1 MDQDQMVIFIAVIV
15 GSILLAV
22 FLMQTYFDA
31 RRIQQKKEEQQK
43 MQQRANQVFVRKMRV
58 LEQIVEKTES
68 RFCNPSYLLESEGGE
83 RVVLRCPIAKNIPL
97 AVGDV
102 GMVEYQGDYIRS
114 FQLLER
120 KETSSI

>member
-1 MDQDQMVIFIAVIV
+1 MDEDQMIILIIVII

-31 RRIQQKKEEQQK
+31 RRIQQKKEEQQ
-43 MQQRANQVFVRKMRV
+43 RANQVLIRKMRV
-58 LEQIVEKTES
+58 LEQIVDKTEGS
-68 RFCNPSYLLESEGGE
+68 FRKPSYLLESEGGE
-83 RVVLRCPIAKNIPL
+83 RVLLRCPIAKNIQL
-97 AVGDV
+97 VVGDV

-120 KETSSI
+120 KETSSS